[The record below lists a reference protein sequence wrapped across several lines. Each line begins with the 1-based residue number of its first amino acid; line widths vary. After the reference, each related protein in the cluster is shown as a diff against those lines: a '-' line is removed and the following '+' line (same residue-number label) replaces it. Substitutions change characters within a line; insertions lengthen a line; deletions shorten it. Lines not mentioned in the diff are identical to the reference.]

1 MACCQNCAQGA
12 PCASQGL
19 PVQNVPLRGIARQVG
34 VGAMTVG
41 GVAVAPPAGGI
52 GGALLGWWLGGMVGG
67 RRNTLVKAV
76 GAAAGAWAGYQA
88 GAASGL

>member
-1 MACCQNCAQGA
+1 MACCQNCAQGTA
-12 PCASQGL
+12 PCAGAS
-19 PVQNVPLRGIARQVG
+19 VQSVPLRGIAKKVG
-34 VGAMTVG
+34 VGAMSVG
-41 GVAVAPPAGGI
+41 GMAVAPPAGGV

-67 RRNTLVKAV
+67 KRNTIVKAV